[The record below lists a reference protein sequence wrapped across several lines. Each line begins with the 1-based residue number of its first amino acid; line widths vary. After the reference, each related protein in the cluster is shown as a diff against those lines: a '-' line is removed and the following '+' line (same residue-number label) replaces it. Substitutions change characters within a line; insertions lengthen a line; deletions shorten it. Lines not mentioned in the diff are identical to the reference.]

1 MAMNTELGQQIA
13 DAADQEDVVIIESL
27 LRGNEL
33 IVLQQTT
40 DENGEPLE
48 EEGDLSVVLAELD
61 DEVAVISFTDIHFA
75 EKFTEVFADK
85 MEEDSPQIVVTGD
98 SLMDGLPNE
107 CGLLVNPGSEQEC
120 FFPPGTFATTE

>member
-13 DAADQEDVVIIESL
+13 DAADQEDVVVIESL

-75 EKFTEVFADK
+75 EQFT
-85 MEEDSPQIVVTGD
+85 
-98 SLMDGLPNE
+98 
-107 CGLLVNPGSEQEC
+107 
-120 FFPPGTFATTE
+120 